1 MPDRGPPVILCPME
15 VEERAVRRAL
25 KAVPRNSPHDA
36 PATRIVRTGIGKDR
50 ITACVRELGAS
61 AAPPAAFILAGVCG
75 GLTPTIHLPPIARV
89 VDEHGHAWERGIGF
103 TPGSPD
109 GVTLIGVDRI
119 VGSPADK
126 ASLARASGAAIV
138 DMESHAFAAL
148 CESLGVPW
156 SVVRGV
162 SHTPEESLPPE
173 VLGWLAPDGST
184 RTGRAVAEMVRK
196 PSLIPHMVRVLRRS
210 SAVLPLVAARAVS
223 LALEIEHRQN
233 PFTPRG

>member
-1 MPDRGPPVILCPME
+1 MPDCGPPVILCPME

-25 KAVPRNSPHDA
+25 RAVLCDSPHYA
-36 PATRIVRTGIGKDR
+36 PCTSILRTGIGKDR
-50 ITACVRELGAS
+50 ITACVRELHAS
-61 AAPPAAFILAGVCG
+61 PTPPAAFILAGVCG
-75 GLTPTIHLPPIARV
+75 GLTPTSHLPPIARV
-89 VDEHGHAWERGIGF
+89 IDEHGHAWDRGIGF
-103 TPGSPD
+103 TPSSPS

-126 ASLARASGAAIV
+126 AALARATGAAIV

-148 CESLGVPW
+148 CETLGVPW

-162 SHTPEESLPPE
+162 SDTPQESLPPE

-184 RTGRAVAEMVRK
+184 RTGRAVADMARK

-210 SAVLPLVAARAVS
+210 SAVLPLVGARAVEI
-223 LALEIEHRQN
+223 ALQIEYQDN
-233 PFTPRG
+233 PFTRRG